1 MKMKNYDNPKMF
13 RDEADSLERFV
24 LSHQFLK
31 PYLDSYNIHMAKYF
45 LSGEYECRK
54 KALYFKKKNAKKA
67 ATERSRDGLKIRF
80 EIVKSLKKPI
90 K

>member
-1 MKMKNYDNPKMF
+1 MKNYDNPKMF

-54 KALYFKKKNAKKA
+54 KAL
-67 ATERSRDGLKIRF
+67 
-80 EIVKSLKKPI
+80 
-90 K
+90 

>member
-1 MKMKNYDNPKMF
+1 MKNYDNPKMF

-54 KALYFKKKNAKKA
+54 KALYFKKKNTIVLVVQCVQKKHP
-67 ATERSRDGLKIRF
+67 TKI
-80 EIVKSLKKPI
+80 
-90 K
+90 

>member
-1 MKMKNYDNPKMF
+1 MKNYDNPKMF

-45 LSGEYECRK
+45 LAVNMSAGKRLFISKIKYNRASCAMCTK
-54 KALYFKKKNAKKA
+54 KRPAK
-67 ATERSRDGLKIRF
+67 I
-80 EIVKSLKKPI
+80 
-90 K
+90 

>member
-1 MKMKNYDNPKMF
+1 MKNYDNPKMF

-54 KALYFKKKNAKKA
+54 KALYFKKKIQSCQLYNVYKKN
-67 ATERSRDGLKIRF
+67 TLQKYKHTKNLDLY
-80 EIVKSLKKPI
+80 
-90 K
+90 

>member
-1 MKMKNYDNPKMF
+1 MF

-54 KALYFKKKNAKKA
+54 RLFISKIKYNRASCAMCTKNALQKYKHTKKL
-67 ATERSRDGLKIRF
+67 DLY
-80 EIVKSLKKPI
+80 
-90 K
+90 

>member
-1 MKMKNYDNPKMF
+1 MKNYDNPKMF

-54 KALYFKKKNAKKA
+54 KALYFKKKIQSCQLYNVYKKNALQKYKHTKKL
-67 ATERSRDGLKIRF
+67 DLY
-80 EIVKSLKKPI
+80 
-90 K
+90 

>member
-1 MKMKNYDNPKMF
+1 MKNYDNPKMF

-54 KALYFKKKNAKKA
+54 KALYFKKKNTIVLVVQCVQKNALQKYKQTKKL
-67 ATERSRDGLKIRF
+67 DLY
-80 EIVKSLKKPI
+80 
-90 K
+90 

>member
-1 MKMKNYDNPKMF
+1 MKNYDNPKMF

-54 KALYFKKKNAKKA
+54 KALYFKKKYNRASCTMCTKKRPAK
-67 ATERSRDGLKIRF
+67 I
-80 EIVKSLKKPI
+80 
-90 K
+90 

>member
-1 MKMKNYDNPKMF
+1 MKTYNHNERTNEMKNYDNPQMF

-54 KALYFKKKNAKKA
+54 KALYFKKKIQ
-67 ATERSRDGLKIRF
+67 SC
-80 EIVKSLKKPI
+80 
-90 K
+90 